1 MVNLRKIS
9 PFKAYIAK
17 AMETERVRRHGFF
30 CYRVTDDARVQ
41 VTVYDGGRPVC
52 GFIGD
57 FARALGFIARHDK
70 GVCE

>member
-17 AMETERVRRHGFF
+17 AMETERAKRHGFF
-30 CYRVTDDARVQ
+30 SYKVTDDARVC
-41 VTVYDGGRPVC
+41 VTVYDGGRSVC

-57 FARALGFIARHDK
+57 FARALSFIATHDK
-70 GVCE
+70 GGK